1 MKRLND
7 EFVDIEKVKRVT
19 QSLTDAIFLIDT
31 NHKLNE
37 LNQKCLS
44 DKLNIP
50 TVCFRIFFYQ
60 IKQNINKNN
69 VLKNIIVKK
78 LKNKKMA

>member
-1 MKRLND
+1 MINSGINWKKSHKNKMERLND
-7 EFVDIEKVKRVT
+7 EIVDIKKVKKVT

-44 DKLNIP
+44 DKL
-50 TVCFRIFFYQ
+50 TFLLFALEYFF
-60 IKQNINKNN
+60 IRLNKT
-69 VLKNIIVKK
+69 
-78 LKNKKMA
+78 